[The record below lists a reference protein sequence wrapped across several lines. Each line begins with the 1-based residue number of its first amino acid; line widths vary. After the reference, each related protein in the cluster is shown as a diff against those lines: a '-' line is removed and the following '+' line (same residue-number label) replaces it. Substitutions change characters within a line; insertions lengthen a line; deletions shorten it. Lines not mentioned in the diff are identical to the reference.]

1 MLKEMQIRDILNEG
15 LKSKD
20 IRIIIATVERTISI
34 LNEWIEQEEKIIN
47 EEYKEFLRKEV
58 KNE

>member
-20 IRIIIATVERTISI
+20 IRIIIATVERAISI